1 MKKKRFSDPVIEI
14 TTADLNGDVGGSN
27 FGGGDL
33 NSIRPMPMSFDE
45 WTQSTFCGDVDGS
58 GTVTSN
64 DALLL
69 MRFVMNMVPA
79 SELDLSV
86 ADFNDDGVTNANDA
100 LAIMRLIMGVRTSL
114 Q

>member
-58 GTVTSN
+58 GGVDFADYTSWWNKNGFGEETWLAYNPELAVTDEVIDPVAN
-64 DALLL
+64 VVGD
-69 MRFVMNMVPA
+69 
-79 SELDLSV
+79 EL
-86 ADFNDDGVTNANDA
+86 G
-100 LAIMRLIMGVRTSL
+100 G
-114 Q
+114 